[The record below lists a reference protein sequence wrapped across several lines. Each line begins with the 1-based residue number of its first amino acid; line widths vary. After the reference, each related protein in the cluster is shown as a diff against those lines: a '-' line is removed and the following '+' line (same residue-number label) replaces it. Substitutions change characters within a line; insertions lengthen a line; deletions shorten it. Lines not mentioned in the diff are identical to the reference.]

1 MKATQHQGRSLVY
14 LTVEP
19 DDYDASLQYPL
30 FILLHGFGANMQD
43 LASLAPAINRE
54 GYVYACPQA
63 PMSFQFGPGM
73 VGYGWTPRGAEATVE
88 DVRRAEE
95 ALDTFFVE
103 IMEKYKVAPGRA
115 ILSGF
120 SQGGGMTYRCGLRQ
134 PNLFAGLAV
143 LSGTLPDT
151 ESLRKRLPGDRG
163 QPIFVAH
170 GTLDAVLPV
179 DRGRA
184 AHQFLEAE
192 GYQPRYR
199 EYPMAHEISPDVLA
213 DLVDWASGVLP
224 PLSRA

>member
-1 MKATQHQGRSLVY
+1 MKAAQHQGRSLLY

-63 PMSFQFGPGM
+63 PLSFQIMPGM
-73 VGYGWTPRGAEATVE
+73 VGYGWTPRGAEATAE
-88 DVRRAEE
+88 DIQNAED

-103 IMEKYKVAPGRA
+103 IMEKYNVSPGNV

-134 PNLFAGLAV
+134 PAVFAGLAI
-143 LSGTLPDT
+143 LSGTMPDPD
-151 ESLRKRLPGDRG
+151 SLRARLPQARS

-170 GTLDAVLPV
+170 GTVDSVLPIE
-179 DRGRA
+179 RGRT
-184 AHQFLEAE
+184 AHQFLESE
-192 GYQPRYR
+192 GYRPRYK
-199 EYPMAHEISPDVLA
+199 EYPIAHEISPEVLS
-213 DLVDWASGVLP
+213 DLVEWASAVLP
-224 PLSRA
+224 PLAR